1 MVVFKVFSTCK
12 TIFKVDIKSQIL
24 PELISLW
31 CLYCNIWTRFYL
43 LLCTWRLGSS
53 RLEEFYEKSI
63 LRECLHEKKRPAY
76 SPVNRVPRLAGKIL
90 IFVYMR
96 IFVPVRRDE
105 NVTWYY
111 FDFWAWK
118 KVNMAI
124 RNVVLLLSLNLTALF
139 SLILQLH
146 GIIILWKI
154 DEKRLQDL
162 ATAMNL
168 RKRNIYLRK
177 LRRIKQRRLFCK
189 KRSCWNT
196 PGRTEEWWLKMIN
209 GEYPPGRWKK
219 NFRMSRDLL
228 MSALDELRTFL
239 RPKPNSPNHR
249 ALSVEKKLAMTLYY
263 LKDIGSLTMTA
274 NSFGVAIFTVSSVI

>member
-12 TIFKVDIKSQIL
+12 TIFKVDIESQIL

-31 CLYCNIWTRFYL
+31 CLYYNIWTRFYL
-43 LLCTWRLGSS
+43 LLCTWRVRSS
-53 RLEEFYEKSI
+53 CLEEFYENSI
-63 LRECLHEKKRPAY
+63 LRGCLHKKKRPTY
-76 SPVNRVPRLAGKIL
+76 GPVKRVPRLAGKISV
-90 IFVYMR
+90 FVYMR

-168 RKRNIYLRK
+168 RKRNIYMRK

-209 GEYPPGRWKK
+209 GESPPGRWKK
-219 NFRMSRDLL
+219 NFRTSRDLL
-228 MSALDELRTFL
+228 MSALDELWTFL

-249 ALSVEKKLAMTLYY
+249 ALSAEKKRAMTLYY
-263 LKDIGSLTMTA
+263 LKDTGSLSMTA
-274 NSFGVAIFTVSSVI
+274 NSFGVAICTVSSVI